1 MIDRFT
7 GRILGAGSTSGLRL
21 VIGDWASSPLG
32 SFTDVMVATPEDR
45 RLLLAPTAEV
55 ADYVASTYTFDEV
68 AVVPVE
74 LAIRGGRW
82 RLVVG
87 ELECELRLG
96 ARTAVGRMLRAVPD
110 PIERSRAFAAIAD
123 PIARRIFP
131 GVRTRGSAGGG
142 RREYYGAH
150 DQHRVIG
157 LAGTWRGQPLG
168 ELAPVTPPPRFGF
181 SSTPVEPCLTRVT
194 TTIVGAGAADLNG
207 EDNR

>member
-32 SFTDVMVATPEDR
+32 AFTDVMVATPENR
-45 RLLLAPTAEV
+45 RVLLAPTVEV

-68 AVVPVE
+68 TVVPVE
-74 LAIRGGRW
+74 LASTGETW
-82 RLVVG
+82 RLTAG
-87 ELECELRLG
+87 DLACELRLG
-96 ARTAVGRMLRAVPD
+96 ARTAAGRLLHAVPD
-110 PIERSRAFAAIAD
+110 RLERSRAFATIAD

-150 DQHRVIG
+150 DQHRVLELTG
-157 LAGTWRGQPLG
+157 SWRGRPLG
-168 ELAPVTPPPRFGF
+168 ELASVEPPPRFGF

>member
-21 VIGDWASSPLG
+21 VIGDWASSPWG
-32 SFTDVMVATPEDR
+32 AFTDVMVATAAGR

-74 LAIRGGRW
+74 LAVQGNRW
-82 RLVVG
+82 RLAAG
-87 ELECELRLG
+87 DLACELRLG
-96 ARTAVGRMLRAVPD
+96 GRTAAGRLLHAVPD
-110 PIERSRAFAAIAD
+110 AIERSRAFAAIAD
-123 PIARRIFP
+123 PVARRIFP

-150 DQHRVIG
+150 DQHRVIELSG
-157 LAGTWRGQPLG
+157 SWRGQPIG
-168 ELAPVTPPPRFGF
+168 ELAPVDPPPRFGF

-194 TTIVGAGAADLNG
+194 TTIVRAGG
-207 EDNR
+207 

>member
-21 VIGDWASSPLG
+21 VIGDWASSPWG
-32 SFTDVMVATPEDR
+32 AFTDVMVATAAGR

-74 LAIRGGRW
+74 LAVQGNRW
-82 RLVVG
+82 RLAAG
-87 ELECELRLG
+87 DLACELRIG
-96 ARTAVGRMLRAVPD
+96 GRTAAGRLLHAVPD
-110 PIERSRAFAAIAD
+110 AIERSRAFAAIAD
-123 PIARRIFP
+123 PVARRIFP

-150 DQHRVIG
+150 DQHRVTALSG
-157 LAGTWRGQPLG
+157 SWRGRPLG
-168 ELAPVTPPPRFGF
+168 ELAPVDPAPRFGF

-194 TTIVGAGAADLNG
+194 TTIVRGGG
-207 EDNR
+207 G